1 MKTQTKKAIMIGML
15 ALIVS
20 SSLAAC
26 GSNNN
31 NGAGNTANSQSSN
44 NANNTKGTGNN
55 AAATS
60 DTASEGTNAA
70 ASTPDIS
77 KHVKLTWA
85 ALGDPPKDFDAVKAK
100 LNEMTNKDLNAD
112 VDFVWI
118 GWGDLDSKYPLML
131 MSGQNVD
138 MIYTAGW
145 LGYSDN
151 AKKGA
156 FTELT
161 KDMLDKY
168 APNAEQ
174 KLPPEAWSNATVDG
188 KIIAVPRNYLE
199 YQDAGL
205 AARGDIMGKAGL
217 TALTSL
223 DDVEKYMEAAK
234 ATDPKIVPFN
244 TGASVGDYP
253 LTSFVLKEKSLISVP
268 GLPANMLLFDPLETK
283 PQVSSAFDNPDL
295 LAAYPKIREMFQ
307 KGYINKNVLNNKTP
321 SRDSFQAGQSAL
333 AAYGDNQF
341 RDSFNGINTAHPDWN
356 VSFQSFSPEGPFIK
370 LAYDSGMMAIP
381 SSSGNKERALMF
393 MDKFFS
399 DPNYYML
406 MIYGIEG
413 KHWEYTADKS
423 QIEVPAGTDPSLYPK
438 WQYPW
443 GFGDWV
449 GFNKP
454 STTDYPD
461 YAKHVEHMASVAK
474 DNPYANFKPNTDSIK
489 NEIAALNNVFLKYG
503 GALAYGAADPDEA
516 LKKASAELKA
526 AGYDKVKA
534 EIQKQLDEFTPGS

>member
-1 MKTQTKKAIMIGML
+1 MKTQSKKAMMIGTL
-15 ALIVS
+15 ALMLGTA
-20 SSLAAC
+20 LAAC
-26 GSNNN
+26 GSNGN
-31 NGAGNTANSQSSN
+31 NGSSADNGAANIQSANGAKGADGAAGPNGGTA
-44 NANNTKGTGNN
+44 AGTD
-55 AAATS
+55 A
-60 DTASEGTNAA
+60 TAS
-70 ASTPDIS
+70 PDLS

-85 ALGDPPKDFDAVKAK
+85 ALGDPPKDFDAVKAR

-145 LGYSDN
+145 LDYSGN

-161 KDMLDKY
+161 KDMLDRY

-188 KIIAVPRNYLE
+188 KIIAVPRNFLE

-205 AARGDIMGKAGL
+205 AARGDIMEKAGL
-217 TALTSL
+217 TTLSNL
-223 DDVEKYMEAAK
+223 DDVETYLAAAK
-234 ATDPKIVPFN
+234 EADPKVVPFN

-253 LTSFVLKEKSLISVP
+253 LTSFVTRKKALVSVP
-268 GLPANMLLFDPLETK
+268 GLPANMLQFDPLETK
-283 PQVSSAFDNPDL
+283 PQLTSSFDDPDL
-295 LAAYPKIREMFQ
+295 LAAYPKIRDMFL

-321 SRDSFQAGQSAL
+321 SRDAFKAGQSAL

-341 RDSFNGINTAHPDWN
+341 RDAYNDINAAHPDWR

-381 SSSGNKERALMF
+381 SASENKERALLF

-413 KHWEYTADKS
+413 KHWAYTADKS
-423 QIEVPAGTDPSLYPK
+423 QIEVPAGSDPSLYPK

-461 YAKHVEHMASVAK
+461 YAKHVEYMRSAAK
-474 DNPYANFKPNTDSIK
+474 DNPYANFKPNIDSIK

-503 GALAYGAADPDEA
+503 GALAYGAVDPDDA
-516 LKKASAELKA
+516 LKKAAAELKA

-534 EIQKQLDEFTPGS
+534 GIQKQLDAFTPGS

>member
-1 MKTQTKKAIMIGML
+1 MKTQSKKKLMIGAL
-15 ALIVS
+15 ALFLGT
-20 SSLAAC
+20 SLAAC

-31 NGAGNTANSQSSN
+31 NGGTSNGANANGGTKAAN
-44 NANNTKGTGNN
+44 NADAGSGGANASGGN
-55 AAATS
+55 AAA
-60 DTASEGTNAA
+60 AG
-70 ASTPDIS
+70 PDIS

-85 ALGDPPKDFDAVKAK
+85 ALGDPPKDFDAVKAE
-100 LNEMTNKDLNAD
+100 LNKMTNKDLNAD

-145 LGYSDN
+145 LDYSGN

-156 FTELT
+156 FTELS
-161 KDMLDKY
+161 KDMLDTY
-168 APNAEQ
+168 APNAVK
-174 KLPPEAWSNATVDG
+174 KLPAEAWGNATVDG

-205 AARGDIMGKAGL
+205 AVRGDIMDKAGL
-217 TALTSL
+217 TSLGNL
-223 DDVEKYMEAAK
+223 DDVEKYLAAAK
-234 ATDPKIVPFN
+234 EADPKVVPYN

-253 LTSFVLKEKSLISVP
+253 LTSFVTRKKSLVSVP
-268 GLPANMLLFDPLETK
+268 GLPANMLQFNPMETK
-283 PQVSSAFDNPDL
+283 PQVTSAFDDPDL
-295 LAAYPKIREMFQ
+295 LAAYPKIRDMFE

-321 SRDSFQAGQSAL
+321 SRESFQAGQSAL

-341 RDSFNGINTAHPDWN
+341 RDSYNGINTAHPDWK

-381 SSSGNKERALMF
+381 SASNNKERALMF

-399 DPNYYML
+399 DPSYYML
-406 MIYGIEG
+406 MIYGLEG
-413 KHWEYTADKS
+413 KHWQYTADQS
-423 QIEVPAGTDPSLYPK
+423 QIEVPAGTDPTLYPK

-461 YAKHVEHMASVAK
+461 YAKHVEYMASVAK
-474 DNPYANFKPNTDSIK
+474 DNPYANFKPNIDAIK
-489 NEIAALNNVFLKYG
+489 NEVAALNNVFIKYG
-503 GALAYGAADPDEA
+503 GALAYGAVDTEDA
-516 LKKASAELKA
+516 LKKANAELKA

-534 EIQKQLDEFTPGS
+534 EIQKQLDAFTPGT